1 MPTDTDNQFS
11 ARFPDMTASVFYGSG
26 QGNLAGYTP
35 GASPINTGMLADI
48 GKATIYGPEKQDNP
62 FAKFIRSPLARG
74 DTALTARFSEVTSHA
89 FDPLAPDIA
98 LFDGSRPGML
108 SNVMTKNLSRQVRV
122 EVNEREL
129 KKYVQTENMIGDV
142 ASAIMSVSNVAY
154 MDDMFVA
161 SKEYYSG
168 STRGAVA
175 DQMHVLTNDIDDA
188 GFAGEMTELLWTI
201 TQKQF
206 GYKST
211 KYNKSGAN
219 TKANEVSVIMK
230 KDAEFPAFKKL
241 YADTFNPEFLRIDMN
256 AGYVDD
262 FATTAGKP
270 ASSGELVAIVCD
282 NRAFEI
288 TPMPEA
294 LTVGSFVNPARA
306 NSVTYFTTYEYA
318 FGHNPFFDCAY
329 IFAPGA

>member
-1 MPTDTDNQFS
+1 MPTDTDNQFT

-26 QGNLAGYTP
+26 QVALAGYTP
-35 GASPINTGMLADI
+35 NSSPINTGMLADI

-62 FAKFIRSPLARG
+62 FSKFIRSPLARG
-74 DTALTARFSEVTSHA
+74 DSAMTARFSEVTSHA
-89 FDPLAPDIA
+89 FDPLAPDTA
-98 LFDGSRPGML
+98 LFDGSRPSML
-108 SNVMTKNLSRQVRV
+108 ANVMTKNLSRQVRV
-122 EVNEREL
+122 EINDREL
-129 KKYVQTENMIGDV
+129 KKYTQTEDMIGDC
-142 ASAIMSVSNVAY
+142 ASAIMAVSNVAY

-161 SKEYYSG
+161 SKEYFSG
-168 STRGAVA
+168 STRGALA
-175 DQMHVLTNDIDDA
+175 DQMHTLTANVGDA
-188 GFAGEMTELLWTI
+188 GFADEMTELLWTI
-201 TQKQF
+201 TQRQF

-211 KYNKSGAN
+211 KYNKSGVN
-219 TKANEVSVIMK
+219 TKANEISVIMR

-241 YADTFNPEFLRIDMN
+241 YAETFNPEFLKMDLS
-256 AGYVDD
+256 AGYVDS

-270 ASSGELVAIVCD
+270 SGAGELVAIVCD

-306 NSVTYFTTYEYA
+306 NSITYFTTYEYA

>member
-26 QGNLAGYTP
+26 QGALSGYQP
-35 GASPINTGMLADI
+35 ASSPINTGMLADI
-48 GKATIYGPEKQDNP
+48 GKATIYGPEEQSNP

-74 DTALTARFSEVTSHA
+74 DSALTARFGEVTSHA
-89 FDPLAPDIA
+89 FDPLAPDTA
-98 LFDGSRPGML
+98 LFDGSRPAML

-129 KKYVQTENMIGDV
+129 KKYCQTENMIGDC

-168 STRGAVA
+168 STRGALA
-175 DQMHVLTNDIDDA
+175 DQMHTLTNDVDDA
-188 GFAGEMTELLWTI
+188 GFADEITELLWNI

-211 KYNKSGAN
+211 KYNKAGAN
-219 TKANEVSVIMK
+219 TKARDVSIIMK
-230 KDAEFPAFKKL
+230 KEAEFPAFKKL
-241 YADTFNPEFLRIDMN
+241 YSETFNPEFLRIDTT

-270 ASSGELVAIVCD
+270 AGAGDLVAIVCD

-294 LTVGSFVNPARA
+294 LTVGSFVNPARG

-318 FGHNPFFDCAY
+318 FGHNGFFDCAY

>member
-1 MPTDTDNQFS
+1 MTDTDTQFKS
-11 ARFPDMTASVFYGSG
+11 RFPDMTASVFYGAG
-26 QGNLAGYTP
+26 QTALSGYTP
-35 GASPINTGMLADI
+35 NASPINTGMLADI

-74 DTALTARFSEVTSHA
+74 DSALTARFAEVNSHA
-89 FDPLAPDIA
+89 FDPLAPDTA
-98 LFDGSRPGML
+98 LFDGSRPNML

-154 MDDMFVA
+154 MDDMFAA

-175 DQMHVLTNDIDDA
+175 DQMHVLKNKVDDA
-188 GFAGEMTELLWTI
+188 GFASEMTEKLWQI

-219 TKANEVSVIMK
+219 TKATDVTVIMK
-230 KDAEFPAFKKL
+230 KDVEFPTFKKL
-241 YADTFNPEFLRIDMN
+241 FADTFNPEFLRIDTT

-270 ASSGELVAIVCD
+270 ASSGELLAIVCD
-282 NRAFEI
+282 TRAFEI